1 MPIFTASAEVGS
13 ALMACPNNLQT
24 ESEFLK
30 ALQAADNYYINGDE
44 LILNK
49 ARIVPLTKF
58 KTFTS
63 DK

>member
-1 MPIFTASAEVGS
+1 
-13 ALMACPNNLQT
+13 MACPNNLQT